1 MQPAINTVCMP
12 ELTWSEALAACKTAG
27 FTRVEFLAVP
37 GWAHIDP
44 AKQSAAE
51 LTAAATRIGVQLVGI
66 HAGGINGESDAALD
80 DSTAYIRQ
88 VMELAG
94 QLGATR
100 VVFSGFPWPA
110 DLTPDIRAAILA
122 RIARRLAALAPRAE
136 ALGLNICLE
145 NHSHCQMET
154 LADYEAVF
162 AQVDHPR
169 VGATVDT
176 GHFTASGVDP
186 VSVVQ
191 GLGARVLNVHMKDH
205 IGTESVGLGYGAT
218 NNLGVVRALR
228 ALGYPHDLTVE
239 LEVHDRANALRF
251 VREAFPYLHNIISVE

>member
-1 MQPAINTVCMP
+1 MP

-27 FTRVEFLAVP
+27 FTRIEFLAVP

-44 AKQSAAE
+44 AVQRAEE
-51 LTAAATRIGVQLVGI
+51 LTATAARIGVQIVGI
-66 HAGGINGESDAALD
+66 HAGGIDGASDAQLEASL
-80 DSTAYIRQ
+80 AYIRT

-94 QLGATR
+94 ALNAER

-110 DLTPDIRAAILA
+110 DLTPETRAAILG
-122 RIARRLAALAPRAE
+122 RIARGLASIAPRAE
-136 ALGLNICLE
+136 VLGLDICLE
-145 NHSHCQMET
+145 NHYCCQMET

-162 AQVDHPR
+162 AQVVHPR
-169 VGATVDT
+169 IGATVDT

-186 VSVVQ
+186 VAVVQ

-218 NNLGVVRALR
+218 NNLGVVRALH
-228 ALGYPHDLTVE
+228 AHGYLNDLTVE
-239 LEVHDRANALRF
+239 LEVHDRTNALRF
-251 VREAFPYLHNIISVE
+251 VREAFPYLHNIISLV